1 MSVPQPENNRP
12 WRPDTI
18 LGAIFKSPP
27 AKYRAWTAE
36 AAAMLGGACPPLHAF
51 LLMACV
57 EEQTHFLASV
67 WGEKAYAD
75 AETLAAFRALCDTG
89 LFPYMLAPYSELSR
103 RLLQAAQA
111 GFTAGKRMGAA

>member
-12 WRPDTI
+12 WRPDTR
-18 LGAIFKSPP
+18 LHEIFKSPP
-27 AKYRAWTAE
+27 AKYRAWS
-36 AAAMLGGACPPLHAF
+36 AAFAALSPIPAPLHAF

-75 AETLAAFRALCDTG
+75 IDTLASFRALCDTG
-89 LFPYMLAPYSELSR
+89 LFPYVLAPDSELSR
-103 RLLQAAQA
+103 RLLQAVQA
-111 GFTAGKRMGAA
+111 GIAAGKRMGAA